1 MSGYAKCF
9 DENKY
14 MNFLLKMKNL
24 ENIQY
29 KKDNLKIQ
37 KGFDSEPMYNEE
49 HSKTK
54 INSSQR

>member
-1 MSGYAKCF
+1 M
-9 DENKY
+9 DMLNV
-14 MNFLLKMKNL
+14 LMKISIWIFYWRWKTI